1 VTETNRAELEA
12 FWRAH
17 LNGWAASDL
26 NQREYCEAYGLPQKR
41 FENWRA
47 KFRHETPAPA
57 RRLLYR
63 RGGGANHMLKPMPR
77 EIPEPV
83 GYIPSALLKETG
95 RRRSYST
102 GDKRRIVGETC
113 REGATVS
120 GVARKYRIS
129 PRLLFHWKQEFDPKP
144 EEPVLL
150 PVTISDAP
158 GGATPACLSSLQV
171 TTAQAMRP
179 AEPASAPVS
188 ASVSG
193 SISGPV
199 AGPVIVER
207 STPGIEIELIGGR
220 RVRFERDVD
229 PETVRRLVAVLEGDA
244 R

>member
-1 VTETNRAELEA
+1 MPRMTDIKRAELGA

-17 LNGWAASDL
+17 LDGWAASDL
-26 NQREYCEAYGLPQKR
+26 NQREYCEAHGLPQKR

-47 KFRHETPAPA
+47 RFRHETPAPA

-63 RGGGANHMLKPMPR
+63 RGGGANPMLKPMLR
-77 EIPEPV
+77 EIPEPA

-102 GDKRRIVGETC
+102 GDKRRIVEETC

-120 GVARKYRIS
+120 GVARKNRIS
-129 PRLLFHWKQEFDPKP
+129 PRLLFHWKQEFGPKS

-158 GGATPACLSSLQV
+158 GGATPAYLASLMV
-171 TTAQAMRP
+171 TTAQAMPP
-179 AEPASAPVS
+179 AEPTP
-188 ASVSG
+188 
-193 SISGPV
+193 GPV
-199 AGPVIVER
+199 TGPISEPVIGPVIVER
-207 STPGIEIELIGGR
+207 SAPGIEIELIGGR

-229 PETVRRLVAVLEGDA
+229 PDTVRRLVAVLEGDV